1 MQPRF
6 TRLLSL
12 QLVKTS
18 ELDPSLN
25 YLAGFHPHGVLA
37 TGAFTNMCM
46 DSTGFSSVSPGIRS
60 QLMMLHWSF
69 WVPVF
74 RDCIMSVG
82 ESCHSFYPRK
92 MRAAGMRKRFKEG
105 GQLFST
111 SSK

>member
-12 QLVKTS
+12 QLVKTA
-18 ELDPSLN
+18 ELDPSWD
-25 YLAGFHPHGVLA
+25 YLTGFHPHGVLA
-37 TGAFTNMCM
+37 TGAFTNLCM
-46 DSTGFSSVSPGIRS
+46 EGMGFSSVSPGICS
-60 QLMMLHWSF
+60 HLMMLHWSF

-82 ESCHSFYPRK
+82 ESCHSFCPRK
-92 MRAAGMRKRFKEG
+92 MRAAGMRKGFKEG